1 MLIGKLGGHSA
12 SWRTLDE
19 AFHDEEWLV
28 NLLYGAAIFTD
39 SRGDGA
45 YAHRTST
52 ELVDNGGENLVVN
65 LVQAILVDIQR
76 LERHLGNLVGNGS
89 VALHLSEIPD
99 SSEQRVGDTRGSTR
113 AAGNLAYLTAK

>member
-28 NLLYGAAIFTD
+28 NLLYSAAIFAD

-45 YAHRTST
+45 YAHRTAT
-52 ELVDNGGENLVVN
+52 ELVDDGQGPGTYSP
-65 LVQAILVDIQR
+65 
-76 LERHLGNLVGNGS
+76 RHG
-89 VALHLSEIPD
+89 
-99 SSEQRVGDTRGSTR
+99 
-113 AAGNLAYLTAK
+113 